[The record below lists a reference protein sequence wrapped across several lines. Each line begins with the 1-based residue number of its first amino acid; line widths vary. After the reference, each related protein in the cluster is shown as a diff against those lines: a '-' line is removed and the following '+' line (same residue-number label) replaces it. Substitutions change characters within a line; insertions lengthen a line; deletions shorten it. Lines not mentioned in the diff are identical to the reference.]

1 MKFAERYD
9 IAAPIYDRTAWV
21 LSLGGIDKLH
31 PGLVDG
37 LDLSGKTVADL
48 GCGTGLAF
56 PALLNAVGPTGH
68 VIGVDN
74 NASILAKAEQRV
86 SANKWNNVSL
96 VTDDIAT
103 LAMRRDVDV
112 VVSCIAMS
120 CVPNPSKK
128 LEELLV
134 NLEPGTMV
142 RIIDA
147 LPRTSGR
154 WRQAINSYNFVKS
167 GIVGSHF
174 RELAPFEQVFRDQL
188 SGVVVDSLHGGMYTR
203 LTGVKGAK

>member
-31 PGLVDG
+31 PGLVEG
-37 LDLSGKTVADL
+37 LDLTGKKVADL

-56 PALLNAVGPTGH
+56 PALLTAVGPTGH

-74 NASILAKAEQRV
+74 NAAILAKAQKRV
-86 SANKWNNVSL
+86 DENNWSNVTL
-96 VTDDIAT
+96 VTEDIAE
-103 LAMRRDVDV
+103 LPVNRDVDV
-112 VVSCIAMS
+112 VFSCIAMS
-120 CVPNPSKK
+120 CVPHPSEK
-128 LEELLV
+128 LAELLA
-134 NLEPGTMV
+134 NLESGTLV

-147 LPRTSGR
+147 LPRTTGLSR
-154 WRQAINSYNFVKS
+154 YPINGYNFVKS

-174 RELAPFEQVFRDQL
+174 RELHPFAQVFRDQL
-188 SGVVVDSLHGGMYTR
+188 SNVVIDSLHGGIYTR
-203 LTGVKGAK
+203 LTGVKA